1 LAWGLRMRI
10 PRFKKLE
17 AGETSVAIL
26 IVHRNEPD
34 ALITCL
40 EQLQKADKPKT
51 YWPVYV
57 LDDHSSSANVDKL
70 HKLSKDFDVKVV
82 SSAAEAGKKNALAW
96 FLPQVEE
103 EFVLQTD
110 ADCEVDSDFLIA
122 IEAHLARQEPDVIVA
137 RVRMFPTRNWWSRLA
152 ALDHMALQL
161 VTFSAL
167 NQGKLVMAAG
177 AAMAYRPIDY
187 LRHQE
192 LGKAWAGGE
201 DTFFTQAMAKEGA
214 KIVAEPHSAVNT
226 PAPEN
231 FRALVRQR
239 IRWGAKSVDYPSLLA
254 KSLAASVALINLGIV
269 LGIILSP
276 FIEINR
282 FLWYFWLYKMGWD
295 AFLLQRF
302 AALNGGSG
310 LLRGYLIL
318 ALLYPFYIALV
329 ILLIP
334 FSSRKKW
341 LAS

>member
-1 LAWGLRMRI
+1 MAQ
-10 PRFKKLE
+10 
-17 AGETSVAIL
+17 TSVAIL
-26 IVHRNEPD
+26 IVHRNEPE
-34 ALITCL
+34 ALVSCL
-40 EQLQKADKPKT
+40 KHLQEAEKPSSK
-51 YWPVYV
+51 WPIYV
-57 LDDHSSSANVDKL
+57 LDDHSSSQYTKELEKIRQN
-70 HKLSKDFDVKVV
+70 FEVKIVP
-82 SSAAEAGKKNALAW
+82 SEALAGKKNALAW
-96 FLPQVEE
+96 FLPQMKE

-177 AAMAYRPIDY
+177 AAMAYRPKDY

-214 KIVAEPHSAVNT
+214 KIVAEPHYGVNT

-231 FRALVRQR
+231 FKALVRQR

-276 FIEINR
+276 FFEING
-282 FLWYFWLYKMGWD
+282 FLWYFWLYKIGWD

-302 AALNGGSG
+302 AALYGGSG

-318 ALLYPFYIALV
+318 ALLYPFFIALV
-329 ILLIP
+329 ILLMP
-334 FSSRKKW
+334 FSSKKKW